1 MAKHLYQKRQLAHMQ
16 SGVSVGALSHNGASR
31 TSQQLSSWQPFAGSA
46 DADTLLDL
54 PMLTSRSRDLIR
66 NNGIAAGY
74 IQTLSDNVVGTNLRL
89 IATPDWRLLGKTQEW
104 AHEWAAN
111 VQAQWRIFSERTS
124 IDASRQNNF
133 AGLTT
138 LFYKAKLYN
147 GDAVALPIWQEET
160 FDPFSTRIF
169 LVESD
174 RLCNPN
180 YSVDTVK
187 LRGGIEIDDYNR
199 DIAYHFRTTHP
210 GDVIAGSILP
220 GKWERVL
227 ATTPWGRRRVIYYGA
242 KDRIGQTRGK
252 PVFSAVIQQF
262 KMIDRYANAELDSA
276 VVNAMIAAFIET
288 PVEFEGL
295 LAMFDS
301 DPNKVKSWT
310 DAKAKPSNRAKLA
323 SGSIIPLYPGEKLQ
337 AFNPARPASS
347 FSAYMESVLRH
358 VATGMNV
365 PYELLLKDFS
375 KTNYSSARAAML
387 EAWRYFRSER
397 QSLVDNW
404 ATPVYELWLE
414 EAIDKGIVDAP
425 GFYQNRAAYTRCRWV
440 GTGRGWVDPVKE
452 AQAAQIRMDGQLST
466 LEAECAE
473 QGTFWEE
480 VLEQQAREN
489 RKRKELGLSPPLA
502 VKQPPGEMSDGET
515 EPASP
520 GSDPADDEQ
529 SPPEGINE

>member
-1 MAKHLYQKRQLAHMQ
+1 M
-16 SGVSVGALSHNGASR
+16 GALSHNGASR
-31 TSQQLSSWQPFAGSA
+31 TSQQLGSWQPFAGSA

-74 IQTLSDNVVGTNLRL
+74 VQTLSDNVVGTNLRL
-89 IATPDWRLLGKTQEW
+89 IATPDWKLLGKTQEW

-111 VQAQWRIFSERTS
+111 VQAQWRLFSSRTT
-124 IDASRQNNF
+124 IDASRELNF

-138 LFYKAKLYN
+138 LFYKAKLFN
-147 GDAVALPIWQEET
+147 GDAVALPIWQESPFDT
-160 FDPFSTRIF
+160 FATRIW

-180 YSVDTVK
+180 FSFDMPN
-187 LRGGIEIDDYNR
+187 LRGGIEIDNYNR
-199 DIAYHFRTTHP
+199 ALAYHFRTTHP
-210 GDVIAGSILP
+210 GDVIAGANLP
-220 GKWERVL
+220 GKWERVP
-227 ATTPWGRRRVIYYGA
+227 AETPWGRRRVIYYGA

-252 PVFSAVIQQF
+252 PVFSPVIQQF
-262 KMIDRYANAELDSA
+262 KMLDRYSNAELDSA

-288 PVEFEGL
+288 PVDYEGL
-295 LAMFDS
+295 IDMFGNGS
-301 DPNKVKSWT
+301 AEELKKWANT
-310 DAKAKPSNRAKLA
+310 KAKPGNRVKLS

-337 AFNPARPASS
+337 AFNPARPASA

-358 VATGMNV
+358 VATGMNI

-414 EAIDKGIVDAP
+414 EAIDKGIVEAP
-425 GFYQNRAAYTRCRWV
+425 DFYQNRAAYTCCRWV

-473 QGTFWEE
+473 QGTDWEE
-480 VLEQQAREN
+480 VLEQQAREQ
-489 RKRKELGLSPPLA
+489 RKRKELGLAPPVA
-502 VKQPPGEMSDGET
+502 VKQPPGEKPDGET
-515 EPASP
+515 EPAEP
-520 GSDPADDEQ
+520 GSDPGDEKQ
-529 SPPEGINE
+529 SQPEGINE